1 VFCHDLYL
9 KRSAVDSGASLLI
22 IFEGTP
28 LQFFYLDLDSSEHVE
43 FLSGNIDGCKPVVMV
58 DRHYS

>member
-1 VFCHDLYL
+1 M
-9 KRSAVDSGASLLI
+9 I

-58 DRHYS
+58 DIHYSLGFWFGFK